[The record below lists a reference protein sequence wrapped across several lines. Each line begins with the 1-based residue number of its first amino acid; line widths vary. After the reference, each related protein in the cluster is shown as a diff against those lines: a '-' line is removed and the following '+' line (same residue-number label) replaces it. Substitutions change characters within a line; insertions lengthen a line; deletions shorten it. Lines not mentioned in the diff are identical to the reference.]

1 LLVVAGAVEQVRA
14 IPQIKV
20 LLIGAVVVVVAL
32 DMTVDQV
39 VAGVVPAVVAIVVL
53 AVVAVVLPRP
63 GAREA
68 VGVRQVVAEVLSVAQ
83 THALADPGA
92 LRGITSLA
100 IRL

>member
-1 LLVVAGAVEQVRA
+1 MVAGAVEQVRA

-20 LLIGAVVVVVAL
+20 LLIGVVVVVVAL

-39 VAGVVPAVVAIVVL
+39 VAAVVPAVVAIVVL
-53 AVVAVVLPRP
+53 AVVEVVLPRP

-68 VGVRQVVAEVLSVAQ
+68 VGVRQVVAEVLSAAQ
-83 THALADPGA
+83 TLVLVVVAV
-92 LRGITSLA
+92 LRATTSSA

>member
-1 LLVVAGAVEQVRA
+1 VEQVRVL
-14 IPQIKV
+14 PQIKV
-20 LLIGAVVVVVAL
+20 LLIGVVAVAAAL

-39 VAGVVPAVVAIVVL
+39 VVAVAPAVAAIVVRG
-53 AVVAVVLPRP
+53 AVAVVLPRP

-83 THALADPGA
+83 TLALAVVVA